1 LNDLAILFTE
11 KDMIEHIDVE
21 TIINDFASIGRD
33 IAYYMLGPG
42 FESRTLHFST
52 IKLYE
57 L

>member
-1 LNDLAILFTE
+1 LNDLAILFIE

-21 TIINDFASIGRD
+21 TIISDFASIGRD
-33 IAYYMLGPG
+33 VAYYMLGPR

-52 IKLYE
+52 IKLCE